1 MNPPFS
7 RQSQGLISRRRQA
20 LKHNARGLCAVA
32 PPASVP
38 LIETHSVWRRRCDC
52 PPLSRPHNPRYVQV
66 PARARLNALRAG
78 RCAAFLIAMADT
90 NNRRPAIRARV
101 YQLSVFPPAIVVRYW
116 PFSVAPCSPCQGQ
129 TLTRLRSMQGG
140 PGQQLS

>member
-1 MNPPFS
+1 MRS
-7 RQSQGLISRRRQA
+7 RTAGIGA
-20 LKHNARGLCAVA
+20 
-32 PPASVP
+32 

-101 YQLSVFPPAIVVRYW
+101 YPLSVLPPAIVVRCW
-116 PFSVAPCSPCQGQ
+116 PCE
-129 TLTRLRSMQGG
+129 RSTVLAVSRADLDTAALDAGRTW
-140 PGQQLS
+140 PTALESES